1 MQLKINKKVD
11 IDSPSKFNGR
21 FSKDGGMD
29 FGPIIKIKLK
39 QFIKDNPGMPFELK
53 PLFPE
58 SIKQRGYFEGSICP
72 LVAFYQEGMDY
83 RSSKCLEEVREWL
96 KLEFNGKYVTIGDK
110 VHKVGQSTKRML
122 NDGFLERV
130 TDYVIENFAP
140 PMEAL
145 NPESYKNW
153 RDTVYPYGGP
163 DNYIDYLV
171 SLNLLSKNYV
181 R

>member
-1 MQLKINKKVD
+1 MKINTPKKKDVD
-11 IDSPSKFNGR
+11 MPSKFNGR
-21 FSKDGGMD
+21 FSKDGGME
-29 FGPIIKIKLK
+29 FGPIIKMKLK
-39 QFIKDNPGMPFELK
+39 QFIIDNPGMPFELK

-58 SIKQRGYFEGSICP
+58 SLRQRGYFEGAICP
-72 LVAFYQEGMDY
+72 LIAFYQEGMDY
-83 RSSKCLEEVREWL
+83 HNSKCLKEVREWL
-96 KLEFNGKYVTIGDK
+96 KLEFNGKYVTIGTV
-110 VHKVGQSTKRML
+110 VHKIGQSTKEKL

-130 TDYVIENFAP
+130 TDYVIENFSP
-140 PMEAL
+140 PIEAL

-153 RDTVYPYGGP
+153 RDTVYPDGGP